1 MIQPQRV
8 DAGRGAT
15 WIGDGFRTFAA
26 NPGLWIVIALIVIVI
41 FIVCAFVPF
50 IGFLAA
56 SLLGP
61 VLGAGMLIAA
71 READAKR
78 PVEIGHLFQGF
89 KDSRALNSLLVLGG
103 VLIAGA
109 IATLLVSFLLLGS
122 VFMAAMNASQGA
134 VPPAFGVSSLIGVLI
149 VFAIQLAVAAAVVYA
164 VPLVTFK
171 GAAVGE
177 AMSASINAC
186 LVDFLPLLV
195 FGVIYLVLAIVASVP
210 FGLGWIVLLPAS
222 AGMLYASYRDV
233 FGG

>member
-1 MIQPQRV
+1 MIQTQRV
-8 DAGRGAT
+8 DAGRGVA
-15 WIGDGFRTFAA
+15 WIGDGFRIFGAA
-26 NPGLWIVIALIVIVI
+26 AGLWIVIALIVIVI
-41 FIVCAFVPF
+41 FIVCAVIPF

-89 KDSRALNSLLVLGG
+89 KDSRVLNGLLALGG
-103 VLIAGA
+103 VLIAGT

-122 VFMAAMNASQGA
+122 VFMAALQATQGTM
-134 VPPAFGVSSLIGVLI
+134 PPAFGIGALIGVLI
-149 VFAIQLAVAAAVVYA
+149 VLAIQFAVAAAVVYA

-195 FGVIYLVLAIVASVP
+195 FGVIYLVLAIIASVP
-210 FGLGWIVLLPAS
+210 FGLGWLVLLPAS
-222 AGMLYASYRDV
+222 AGMLYASYRDI